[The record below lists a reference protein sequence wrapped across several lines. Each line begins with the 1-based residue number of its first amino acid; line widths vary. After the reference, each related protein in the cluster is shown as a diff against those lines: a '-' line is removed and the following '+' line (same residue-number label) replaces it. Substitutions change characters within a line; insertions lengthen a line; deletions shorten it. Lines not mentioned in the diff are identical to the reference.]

1 MTLINRRQ
9 FSVLAA
15 GAVATLTAGA
25 SPLLANEVKG
35 LEFLAPSAPGSGY
48 DQLARTMQA
57 VLQEKHLASGV
68 QVQNVAGGGGTV
80 GLSQF
85 ITSRKRAPSILVF
98 GFALMGGI
106 ITTKSAVTL
115 DQVVPL
121 ARLMGEANV
130 IVVPATSDIKTLAD
144 LVAKLKANPQ
154 AVSWA
159 GGSIGGID
167 HVMVGLIAKAVGVD
181 PTKVNY
187 VVHAGGGEVLASTLG
202 GHATVGISGFEEFR
216 SQIEAGKLRAL
227 AISSG
232 ERMPGVDVPTLK
244 EGGVDLA
251 IMNWRGL
258 AVHAS
263 TPEEERK
270 ALAGMIA
277 AMVKTEEW
285 KAALKKRGWLDTYL
299 PPAEFAAFLKQE
311 QVRVATA
318 LKDVGL
324 SQ

>member
-1 MTLINRRQ
+1 MITMDRRQ
-9 FSVLAA
+9 FSVFTTAA
-15 GAVATLTAGA
+15 IASLTVGA
-25 SPLLANEVKG
+25 SPLLAEEVKG
-35 LEFLAPSAPGSGY
+35 LELLAPSAPGSGY
-48 DQLARTMQA
+48 DQLARSMQM
-57 VLQEKHLASGV
+57 VLQEKKLASGV

-98 GFALMGGI
+98 GFALVGGI

-115 DQVVPL
+115 NQVVPL
-121 ARLMGEANV
+121 ARLIGEANV
-130 IVVPATSDIKTLAD
+130 IVVPASSDIKTMAD

-202 GHATVGISGFEEFR
+202 GHATAGISGFEEFR

-232 ERMPGVDVPTLK
+232 ERMPDVKVPTLK

-263 TPEEERK
+263 TSEEEKK
-270 ALAGMIA
+270 ALAEMIA

-285 KAALKKRGWLDTYL
+285 KAVLQKRGWIDTYL
-299 PPAEFAAFLKQE
+299 PAAEFASFLKQE
-311 QVRVATA
+311 QIRVATA

-324 SQ
+324 TQ